1 MLRVLR
7 IVPPISAA
15 LLLTACWQT
24 APKITSEAD
33 MEKVLKEMRTALVNS
48 TVAEEDSKLGVR
60 VSKIT
65 TVFKVT
71 AVDSKTGKLTLGIVE
86 PVGNFEAGAT
96 SQNTREN
103 TVTIEFTR
111 PGEPATDKPPQTNT
125 AGAGQAPPSPRPGPR
140 VPDCPPGKRPGEVGW
155 LCQPAP
161 TK

>member
-1 MLRVLR
+1 
-7 IVPPISAA
+7 
-15 LLLTACWQT
+15 
-24 APKITSEAD
+24 

-86 PVGNFEAGAT
+86 PVGNVEVGAS

-111 PGEPATDKPPQTNT
+111 PADAAADKQDQATG
-125 AGAGQAPPSPRPGPR
+125 AGAGQTPRVPPPSPR
-140 VPDCPPGKRPGEVGW
+140 VPECPKGKKPGEVGW
-155 LCQPAP
+155 LCTPPA
-161 TK
+161 TS